1 LQITLTDIERESYK
15 TSVIHRIDGRVKI
28 IITLI
33 IILYAVS
40 LPRFGIIS
48 IEKLVLL
55 ESYLILLILAA
66 RLNLVYVIVRYLA
79 VLPFGLSIAV
89 FQLVIRQPFISEF
102 TILYTLPFSVTV
114 TLEGTIIGMIIFSK
128 FTVAVTSIILLS
140 SSTRTQDL
148 VNSARRLGLPS
159 ILTMLLSMMVRYL
172 YIFWETFK
180 KIRNAQ
186 SARIFSIRN
195 RRVPRIWILKQ
206 IGYTISSLLLRS
218 YEQGERTYLSMLTRG
233 YTNDTRVFVKKCS
246 FNSSDA
252 ALIVLTLIV
261 IAYVEIHANMA
272 MGVILS

>member
-15 TSVIHRIDGRVKI
+15 TSVIHRIDGRIKI

-48 IEKLVLL
+48 IEKLALL

-79 VLPFGLSIAV
+79 VLPFGFSIAV

-102 TILYTLPFSVTV
+102 TILYTLPFGVTV

-128 FTVAVTSIILLS
+128 FTVAVTSVILLS

-172 YIFWETFK
+172 YIFWGTFK

-195 RRVPRIWILKQ
+195 RRVSRIWILKQ
-206 IGYTISSLLLRS
+206 IGYTICLLFVRS

-233 YTNDTRVFVKKCS
+233 YTNDTGVFVKKRN

-261 IAYVEIHANMA
+261 IAYVEIHSNMA
-272 MGVILS
+272 IGMVLS